1 MGGWNFSNAMMWSN
15 SKNCYMNGRV
25 FSGAD
30 TTNTFPVIAISS
42 AGVITPSTDPN
53 QPGKLMSKTELEK
66 IKSGAFY
73 VDQNGNMYANNAYI
87 KGTIYSYK
95 GNIGGFALSDTRM
108 EATSADKTKTMLL
121 SADLI
126 KFTDSS
132 VNSTAYLGG
141 DTIPATSGGSLVAPQ
156 RLEVTRNLKEG
167 YLGGNAGLYVSVTG
181 AIPYDNLITSGNHA
195 LYLAKGDICGF
206 RLRTRRIDK
215 STTLSTMDSIVI
227 AIRDITLTM
236 PSSPEDGQMYFIRN
250 VGYTVTISGGGNK
263 VL

>member
-25 FSGAD
+25 YSGAN

-66 IKSGAFY
+66 IESGAFY

-95 GNIGGFALSDTRM
+95 GNIGGFALSNTRM

-132 VNSTAYLGG
+132 VGSTAYLGG
-141 DTIPATSGGSLVAPQ
+141 DTIPATSGGSLIAPQ
-156 RLEVTRNLKEG
+156 RLEVTRKLDD
-167 YLGGNAGLYVSVTG
+167 YSIGGNAGLYVSVTG
-181 AIPYDNLITSGNHA
+181 ATQDDSYVTSGNHA
-195 LYLAKGDICGF
+195 LYLAKGNICGF
-206 RLRTRRIDK
+206 RLGTRRIAK
-215 STTLSTMDSIVI
+215 STTLSTMDSIII

-250 VGYTVTISGGGNK
+250 TGYTVTIDGGGNK

>member
-1 MGGWNFSNAMMWSN
+1 
-15 SKNCYMNGRV
+15 MNGRV
-25 FSGAD
+25 YSGAD

-53 QPGKLMSKTELEK
+53 QSGKLMSKTELEK
-66 IKSGAFY
+66 IESGAFY

-141 DTIPATSGGSLVAPQ
+141 DTIPATSGGSLV
-156 RLEVTRNLKEG
+156 E
-167 YLGGNAGLYVSVTG
+167 
-181 AIPYDNLITSGNHA
+181 I
-195 LYLAKGDICGF
+195 
-206 RLRTRRIDK
+206 
-215 STTLSTMDSIVI
+215 
-227 AIRDITLTM
+227 
-236 PSSPEDGQMYFIRN
+236 
-250 VGYTVTISGGGNK
+250 
-263 VL
+263 